1 MPRDWPLTGRSGQ
14 QARAMAALRGYA
26 FVRSARFYTD
36 TGPAR
41 RPPG

>member
-1 MPRDWPLTGRSGQ
+1 PVD
-14 QARAMAALRGYA
+14 YA